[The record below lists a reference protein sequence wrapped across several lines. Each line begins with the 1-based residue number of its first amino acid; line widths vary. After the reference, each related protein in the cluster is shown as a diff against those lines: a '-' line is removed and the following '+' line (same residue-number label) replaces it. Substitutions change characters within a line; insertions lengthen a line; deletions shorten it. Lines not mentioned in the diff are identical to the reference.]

1 MICLFDMSKRETRE
15 SGGVVATWSKGLLA
29 LVAALLLPAMAW
41 WSGCLTERVRPP
53 AGKAPVVMQ
62 MEVTGYCN
70 CGKCCNWERTVLSLG
85 RPVIKS
91 GPAKG
96 KPKEIGLTASGTR
109 ARRGTIAADTGVLPF
124 GTIIY
129 VPGYGYGR
137 VEDRGGAIKGQKL
150 DLWFSSHEA
159 ALQWGRKKVEVQVW
173 KP

>member
-1 MICLFDMSKRETRE
+1 
-15 SGGVVATWSKGLLA
+15 
-29 LVAALLLPAMAW
+29 
-41 WSGCLTERVRPP
+41 
-53 AGKAPVVMQ
+53 MQ

-91 GPAKG
+91 GAAKG
-96 KPKEIGLTASGTR
+96 QPKEVGLTASGTR
-109 ARRGTIAADTGVLPF
+109 THRGTIAADTSVLPF

-159 ALQWGRKKVEVQVW
+159 ALQWGRKKIEVQVW